1 MTSLIRHPVLVLILL
16 GTAVLSYMVY
26 AKATQE
32 TGGAGGFRGGFGGM
46 GPVVVGLADVE
57 RSIVADAVESVG
69 TTVANESVDL
79 TAAVS
84 ETVSRVHF
92 DDGEFV
98 EQGEILVEL
107 TNAAEASRLAEAQAN
122 VNDARRQLQRLE
134 TLSASDLVAMTEFDT
149 AHTALETAEARF
161 EGVLVEMEDRL
172 VRAPFS
178 GFLGFRNVSAGSL
191 LTPGT
196 LITTLDDVS
205 TIKLDFTIPEVY
217 LADVSVGQQIA
228 TKSIVYG
235 DQNFA
240 GEITVVGSRID
251 PVTRSVAVRAQIE
264 NPDLLLRP
272 GMLMTVSLALN
283 EEPALLVPERSVV
296 ASQGQQYVYVVGAD
310 NKVTQQPV
318 VLGRR
323 RGGSV
328 EVVAGLEV
336 GQRVVSEGV
345 VRVRPGLTVQPQ
357 GEQPPA
363 FPGRSYRPGGGQ
375 ETAQETAEGAPVVG
389 GTGE

>member
-1 MTSLIRHPVLVLILL
+1 MRSLVRHPILVLILL
-16 GTAVLSYMVY
+16 GVAVLSYMVY
-26 AKATQE
+26 AKASQD
-32 TGGAGGFRGGFGGM
+32 AGVSGSFAARFVGM
-46 GPVVVGLADVE
+46 GPVVVGLTEVESLVIADE
-57 RSIVADAVESVG
+57 LESVG
-69 TTVANESVDL
+69 TTVANESVNL

-134 TLSASDLVAMTEFDT
+134 TLSASDLVAMNEFDQ
-149 AHTALETAEARF
+149 ARTALETAEARY

-172 VRAPFS
+172 VRAPFA

-217 LADVSVGQQIA
+217 LADVSVGQKIA
-228 TKSIVYG
+228 TKSIVYE
-235 DQNFA
+235 DRDFA

-251 PVTRSVAVRAQIE
+251 PVTRSVSVRAEIANQ
-264 NPDLLLRP
+264 DLLLRP
-272 GMLMTVSLALN
+272 GMLMTVLLALN
-283 EEPALLVPERSVV
+283 EEAVMVVPERSVI
-296 ASQGQQYVYVVGAD
+296 ASQGQQFVYLVSAD
-310 NKVTQQPV
+310 NKVSQQPV
-318 VLGRR
+318 ELGRR
-323 RGGSV
+323 RDGMV
-328 EVVAGLEV
+328 EVVAGLM
-336 GQRVVSEGV
+336 GDQRVVSEGV

-357 GEQPPA
+357 GEQQSRSPQ
-363 FPGRSYRPGGGQ
+363 GRTIGARSG
-375 ETAQETAEGAPVVG
+375 QETAEGAPV
-389 GTGE
+389 TRFRGE